1 MANLMPA
8 WTLVRVYGTW
18 VQPNTS
24 SEDDSDWT
32 RSAGTYTVTYPGR
45 ITNVDDDDMWTG
57 GVYETGILSVLEGEE
72 SLDILIPA
80 TDDPSIEQVGFKA
93 TLVISV
99 NGTSETYVIDVPT
112 ADRPV
117 ESGGSGAGVNLRTIA
132 LAANIGPAVAL
143 YGVGTPGGLAKLSSD
158 GLSVVDSNGNPIAGG
173 EGGVAGVSSVNGRI
187 GIVTL
192 SKADVA
198 LANADNTSD
207 AAKPVSTATQTALNL
222 KANLAS
228 PTFTGTP
235 AVPTAA
241 PGTNTTQAASTA
253 YVTAAV
259 AAGGG
264 GGGGAVDSVNGE
276 VGVVVLTPGDV
287 GAAAAFHTHTADG
300 ISDSTTVGRAVVT
313 ATDAAAA
320 RAAMGASDLAIGTT
334 GTTAMA
340 GNTTA
345 VDLGGIVGV
354 GGVTAMEAITEAAY
368 ALLDPPNPTTYYFF
382 I

>member
-18 VQPNTS
+18 AKPDPGAA
-24 SEDDSDWT
+24 DDADWV
-32 RSAGTYTVTYPGR
+32 RSTGTYTVTYPGR
-45 ITNVDDDDMWTG
+45 VTNVDDDNMWTG
-57 GVYETGILSVLEGEE
+57 GTYETGTLSIDPGEE
-72 SLDILIPA
+72 SLDIMIPA

-93 TLVISV
+93 TVTV
-99 NGTSETYVIDVPT
+99 VVDGTHEVYVIDVPT
-112 ADRPV
+112 AARPV
-117 ESGGSGAGVNLRTIA
+117 ESGGTGAGVNLRTIA
-132 LAANIGPAVAL
+132 LASSIGPATAL

-158 GLSVVDSNGNPIAGG
+158 GLSVVDKDGNPIAGG

-192 SKADVA
+192 SKTDVG

-207 AAKPVSTATQTALNL
+207 ANKPVSTATQTALNL

-235 AVPTAA
+235 AVPTAT

-253 YVTAAV
+253 FVEAAV
-259 AAGGG
+259 AAAP
-264 GGGGAVDSVNGE
+264 GGGASDW
-276 VGVVVLTPGDV
+276 GDL
-287 GAAAAFHTHTADG
+287 GGTLSDQTDLQAALDAKAASSHSHPATG

-313 ATDAAAA
+313 AANAAAA
-320 RAAMGASDLAIGTT
+320 RSAIGATDLAIGTT

-340 GNTTA
+340 GNTTLA
-345 VDLGGIVGV
+345 ALGGTPTVV
-354 GGVTAMEAITEAAY
+354 LTQAAY
-368 ALLDPPNPTTYYFF
+368 DAIAPGVPGTLYVVSG
-382 I
+382 